1 MNKIWS
7 KIANIA
13 TWIFIGGMVLIFLG
27 VFLFAIG
34 SLITNVWIY
43 LWAVNK
49 FVFSIFLFFL
59 ICGLIAGIDWLIR
72 CIHD

>member
-1 MNKIWS
+1 MKKAWD
-7 KIANIA
+7 KVANIA

-34 SLITNVWIY
+34 SLITDVWIC

-49 FVFSIFLFFL
+49 FAFSIFLFFL
-59 ICGLIAGIDWLIR
+59 ICGLIAVIDWLIR